1 MLEGLRV
8 APADDG
14 SAPFNIPFI
23 FAVYTKVLAVWSQ
36 EPRVSIKPVKFKLNI
51 PRLMRRYGNTAAA
64 STLTWVR
71 GCATE
76 INSAN

>member
-23 FAVYTKVLAVWSQ
+23 FAVYTKVLAVCSQ